1 MEKEGEKK
9 TFINLVLS
17 NKVCSTSPSGDVIQR
32 SSAPTGSQ
40 AVCPHRR
47 KTWPPG
53 FSFLLGSVPAPH
65 SWMPSFSRL
74 LLLLLLQLLPC
85 AGDQASWQ
93 RAAGAATCALSTFPY
108 LTPPS
113 TRKKDEGEQLPLL
126 TLRHPQ
132 ISALLSPLR
141 RTQVP

>member
-74 LLLLLLQLLPC
+74 LLLLLQLLPC

-93 RAAGAATCALSTFPY
+93 RAAGAATALSLPFPTS
-108 LTPPS
+108 LHPPRGRRMKENS
-113 TRKKDEGEQLPLL
+113 SL
-126 TLRHPQ
+126 
-132 ISALLSPLR
+132 SLLSGTHRFLR
-141 RTQVP
+141 CCHH